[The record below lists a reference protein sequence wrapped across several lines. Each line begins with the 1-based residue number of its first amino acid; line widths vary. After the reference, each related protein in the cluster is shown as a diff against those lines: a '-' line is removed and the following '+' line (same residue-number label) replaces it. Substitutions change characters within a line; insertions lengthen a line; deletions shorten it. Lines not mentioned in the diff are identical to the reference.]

1 MAAHFGSVD
10 KLLDPRGN
18 TKMHLVILTGASGS
32 GKTAIANKIRQNI
45 GSAVDVFHFDS
56 IEVPSIE
63 KMVEGWGSVEEWQ
76 RTRTLEWMHNIASLN
91 RGTSS
96 VLFEG
101 QIRIAFLKEGLLAAG
116 ILDAEIVLID
126 CDDATRTERLIRH
139 RNQPELVKPTM
150 MSWAAYLRSE
160 AMQGDHKILDTST
173 ISLQAS
179 VEYVRKILMMPRK
192 N

>member
-18 TKMHLVILTGASGS
+18 TKMHFVILTGASGS

-150 MSWAAYLRSE
+150 MSWAAYLRRE